1 MQYATK
7 LHRWAR
13 CCASKSRLCFLFC
26 MSLSSM
32 SSVFPF
38 HSYLHVAPLALLAA
52 GYRSHLILCTV
63 VLIYWEGA
71 TRVRWSS
78 H

>member
-1 MQYATK
+1 
-7 LHRWAR
+7 
-13 CCASKSRLCFLFC
+13 